1 MANELDDFIKYNQDV
16 SRETIEKL
24 SVFQSFLLEQNQKFN
39 LVSKNETKKIW
50 IRHIHDSLRIL
61 SLLNSKN
68 ININNNI
75 LDIGS
80 GGGFPAIPLAIATRD
95 LGFKYTLCESITK
108 KSNFLNLA
116 IDMLQLSNI
125 EVINDRVENIK
136 NVKFDII
143 TCRAVSKL
151 TKIFTYSHHL
161 TKQNTIFL
169 LHKGINIIEEI
180 NDANKHW
187 FFDYELIKNDLEEGS
202 FIIKINNLKK
212 IN

>member
-1 MANELDDFIKYNQDV
+1 
-16 SRETIEKL
+16 
-24 SVFQSFLLEQNQKFN
+24 
-39 LVSKNETKKIW
+39 
-50 IRHIHDSLRIL
+50 
-61 SLLNSKN
+61 
-68 ININNNI
+68 
-75 LDIGS
+75 
-80 GGGFPAIPLAIATRD
+80 
-95 LGFKYTLCESITK
+95 
-108 KSNFLNLA
+108 
-116 IDMLQLSNI
+116 MLQLSNI

>member
-24 SVFQSFLLEQNQKFN
+24 SIFQSFLLEQNQKFN
-39 LVSKNETKKIW
+39 LVSKNETNKIW
-50 IRHIHDSLRIL
+50 IRHIHDSLRVL
-61 SLLNSKN
+61 NLLDSNNS
-68 ININNNI
+68 NNNI

-108 KSNFLNLA
+108 KSNFLKLA

-136 NVKFDII
+136 NVKFDTI

-161 TKQNTIFL
+161 TKQNTVFL
-169 LHKGINIIEEI
+169 LHKGINIVEEI
-180 NDANKHW
+180 NNATKYW
-187 FFDYELIKNDLEEGS
+187 FFEHELIKNDLEEGS
-202 FIIKINNLKK
+202 FIIKINGLKK

>member
-39 LVSKNETKKIW
+39 LVSKNETNKIW
-50 IRHIHDSLRIL
+50 IRHIHDSLRVL
-61 SLLNSKN
+61 NLLDSNNS
-68 ININNNI
+68 NNNI

-108 KSNFLNLA
+108 KSNFLKLA

-136 NVKFDII
+136 NVKFDTI

-161 TKQNTIFL
+161 TKQNTVFL
-169 LHKGINIIEEI
+169 LHKGINIVEEI
-180 NDANKHW
+180 NNATKYW
-187 FFDYELIKNDLEEGS
+187 FFEHELIKNDLEEGS
-202 FIIKINNLKK
+202 FIIKINGLKK

>member
-24 SVFQSFLLEQNQKFN
+24 SIFQSFLLEQNQKFN
-39 LVSKNETKKIW
+39 LVSKNETNKIW
-50 IRHIHDSLRIL
+50 IRHIHDSLRVL
-61 SLLNSKN
+61 NLLDSNN
-68 ININNNI
+68 GNNNI

-108 KSNFLNLA
+108 KSNFLKLA

-136 NVKFDII
+136 NVKFDTI

-161 TKQNTIFL
+161 TKQNTVFL
-169 LHKGINIIEEI
+169 LHKGINIVEEI
-180 NDANKHW
+180 NNATKYW
-187 FFDYELIKNDLEEGS
+187 FFEHELIKNDLEEGS
-202 FIIKINNLKK
+202 FIIKINGLKK